1 MTSLGPE
8 ERPHISRVERVEA
21 TSETGAG
28 SLPREREKSIKIV
41 TGGSLTEALGGGGA
55 VVLAILGLAGVM
67 PGYMAPIAVIAI
79 GVALLAQGSAAA
91 ARWSTLVAQTRS
103 FDWSSR
109 SELGSGLSAE
119 LFGGGAGIVLGI
131 LSLLSIMPWVLIP
144 VSLLVFGGTLLVGSG
159 TTVDLGTMAG
169 PGTYDQ
175 FGRVTREVS
184 MAASGTQVLVG
195 VGAIVLGILALV
207 GVDPLILSL
216 VGLLAIGAS
225 ILLAGSAV
233 SSRMLG
239 MLRHR

>member
-8 ERPHISRVERVEA
+8 ERPHISRAEA
-21 TSETGAG
+21 TSEAGAG
-28 SLPREREKSIKIV
+28 SLPHEQEKSLKII
-41 TGGSLTEALGGGGA
+41 TSGSLTEALAGGGA
-55 VVLAILGLAGVM
+55 VVLTILGLAGIM
-67 PGYMAPIAVIAI
+67 PGYMASIAVIAI
-79 GVALLAQGSAAA
+79 GVALLAQGGAAA
-91 ARWSTLVAQTRS
+91 SRWSTLVAQTRS
-103 FDWSSR
+103 YDWSSR

-119 LFGGGAGIVLGI
+119 IFGGAAGIVLGI
-131 LSLLSIMPWVLIP
+131 LALLSIFHWVLIP

-159 TTVDLGTMAG
+159 TTVDLGTMGG
-169 PGTYDQ
+169 PRAYDQ
-175 FGRVTREVS
+175 FSRVTREIT

-207 GVDPLILSL
+207 GGDSLVLSL

-233 SSRMLG
+233 STRMMG